1 MDFTDSQERAIR
13 SIDNHLQIIAC
24 AGSGKTRVLVER
36 ICYILQ
42 NRPDI
47 KPENIIAFTFTEK
60 AAAELKNRIDQA
72 VKQKEISSLGMAD
85 MYVGTIHGYCL
96 DFLQQ
101 HCMKYQKYSILNEI
115 QVKLFVQKNIKA
127 LQVHISPIIGNTS
140 LTLPKH
146 TSHYLSAIG
155 IIREES
161 LIQHPKL
168 QKEWK
173 EAFERYDELFH
184 ENSYFDFSMIIDEAI
199 KELSSEVSKAYL
211 KNNIKYLIVDEYQDL
226 NPLQE
231 KLLNIFY
238 QNGVNT
244 CVVGDDDQTIY
255 QWRGSNTDSFL
266 TFKDRYALKNEGMV
280 YLDTNFRSTSK
291 IVEVGEGIIKHN
303 QSRFAKDFK
312 SGNKVLSYQPK
323 HDLFFKEF
331 ESYTDEA
338 EYIANEIEKLIAGGM
353 PLSEIAVLTRKKI
366 LNKPILE
373 ALSQRKIPVIVE
385 GVAELFDQPITE
397 AALGIFYYISD
408 MRDESQLLDAWQSA
422 APGLAKADIQKAVK
436 GLGKYKEALSNEKWD
451 INFQQIFRNFLQ
463 TAGFYK
469 LADKPEHE
477 ALAYNLGQFSVLLGD
492 FERIHFKSKA
502 GYKLK
507 AFEGFITYLAD
518 GSYPEGELL
527 NMYIKPEAVQIMT
540 VHKSKG
546 LEFGAVFVPGLS
558 RNSFPLQK
566 GIRGL
571 STKHHLDIEAL
582 VKGGERYL
590 GSTTEDER
598 RLFYVA
604 ITRSKKFLYLTR
616 ANIYLKNDGGV
627 NLHDYQNRSPFLQEA
642 LNLMDSPFIQQTP
655 ASYDVPE
662 ALKKG
667 RGEANTAV
675 NFSLLSGYFKCPFLF
690 KLDNFYSFQEP
701 FNEFMGF
708 GKSMHDMVKEIHLTY
723 MEGGTV
729 QPADLP
735 TIVDRHFHMPYA
747 SGKLLE
753 ARKQEITKSLEIYYN
768 KNQSTFANIE
778 FVEQKIE
785 IPLSDT
791 LLVSGRIDLIKN
803 KNGDVEIIDFKT
815 SSDIPNTKEQALIYA
830 LGYKQ
835 LTGKLPDT
843 YCIYNVEKSDVVTR
857 DIFAEAD
864 TTAMAK
870 RIQDAVDNIKTNR
883 LPKCGNA
890 KTCKTCHKREFCHA
904 EDK

>member
-13 SIDNHLQIIAC
+13 SVDDHLQIIAC

-72 VKQKEISSLGMAD
+72 VKQKGISSLGMAD

-115 QVKLFVQKNIKA
+115 QVKLFVQKNIKT
-127 LQVHISPIIGNTS
+127 LRVHILPIVGNTT
-140 LTLPKH
+140 LTLPKY
-146 TSHYLSAIG
+146 TSNYLSAIG

-161 LIQHPKL
+161 LTKHPKL

-173 EAFERYDELFH
+173 EAFKRYDELFH
-184 ENSYFDFSMIIDEAI
+184 QNSYFDFSMIIDEAI
-199 KELSSEVSKAYL
+199 KELSSKVSQEYL
-211 KNNIKYLIVDEYQDL
+211 KNNIRYLIVDEYQDL

-231 KLLNIFY
+231 KLLSIFY
-238 QNGVNT
+238 QCGVNI

-266 TFKDRYALKNEGMV
+266 TFKDRYTLKNEGMV

-312 SGNKVLSYQPK
+312 SGNKVLSYRPK

-338 EYIANEIEKLIAGGM
+338 EYIAGEIEKLIAGGM

-373 ALSQRKIPVIVE
+373 ALSKRKISVIVE

-397 AALGIFYYISD
+397 AAQGIFYYISD
-408 MRDESQLLDAWQSA
+408 MRDESQLLDAWLGA
-422 APGLAKADIQKAVK
+422 APQLAKADIQKAIN
-436 GLGKYKEALSNEKWD
+436 GLGKHKQALASEKWD

-463 TAGFYK
+463 TAGFHK

-477 ALAYNLGQFSVLLGD
+477 TLAYNLGQFSVLLGD

-502 GYKLK
+502 DYKLK
-507 AFEGFITYLAD
+507 AFESFITYLAD

-540 VHKSKG
+540 IHKSKG

-558 RNSFPLQK
+558 KNSFPLK
-566 GIRGL
+566 GVGGL
-571 STKHHLDIEAL
+571 SIKHHLDIEHL
-582 VKGGERYL
+582 IEGGKRYL
-590 GSTTEDER
+590 SSTEEDER

-616 ANIYLKNDGGV
+616 AKTYLKNDGTV
-627 NLHDYQNRSPFLQEA
+627 NTSWYKNRSPFLQEA

-655 ASYDVPE
+655 ASYEVPE
-662 ALKKG
+662 ALKKD

-701 FNEFMGF
+701 LSEFMGF

-735 TIVDRHFHMPYA
+735 AIVDRHFHMPYA

-753 ARKQEITKSLEIYYN
+753 ARKQEITKSLEKYYDIN
-768 KNQSTFANIE
+768 KVIFPDIQ

-791 LLVSGRIDLIKN
+791 LLVSGRIDLIKSKDGN
-803 KNGDVEIIDFKT
+803 VEIIDFKT

-843 YCIYNVEKSDVVTR
+843 YCIYNVEKSNVVTR
-857 DIFAEAD
+857 DAFAETD
-864 TTAMAK
+864 TSAMAK

-883 LPKCGNA
+883 LPKCGDA
-890 KTCKTCHKREFCHA
+890 KTCKTCHKRQFCHA